1 MFNLIMLIEL
11 CKISKLVL
19 HLNAC
24 SMDLGH
30 DSVGIRAEFK
40 KTTIN
45 TVMTQIH
52 GT

>member
-1 MFNLIMLIEL
+1 
-11 CKISKLVL
+11 
-19 HLNAC
+19 
-24 SMDLGH
+24 MDLGH

-40 KTTIN
+40 KTTRT